1 MSYSIEKGGGVEI
14 LGIKPFSD
22 FNVSLTYT
30 AQSGTPFTYVTSYD
44 EFKDVVNNRRYP
56 LEAKFDLNLT
66 KRVYFGKQSLL
77 FGVRV
82 MNLFNN
88 RWLTPIASQDD
99 LRDWVERNITV
110 DMLKPG
116 EDPLNPRASYKFNYF
131 TTYRNV
137 PREIYFTVGLGF

>member
-1 MSYSIEKGGGVEI
+1 MTIYFAPGSGETDPAY
-14 LGIKPFSD
+14 
-22 FNVSLTYT
+22 N
-30 AQSGTPFTYVTSYD
+30 AQSSAAITF
-44 EFKDVVNNRRYP
+44 P

-66 KRVYFGKQSLL
+66 KRIYFGKQSLL
-77 FGVRV
+77 LGVRI

-88 RWLTPIASQDD
+88 RWLTPFSSQDD
-99 LRDWVERNITV
+99 LRDWVERNITP

-137 PREIYFTVGLGF
+137 PREIYFTIGFGF